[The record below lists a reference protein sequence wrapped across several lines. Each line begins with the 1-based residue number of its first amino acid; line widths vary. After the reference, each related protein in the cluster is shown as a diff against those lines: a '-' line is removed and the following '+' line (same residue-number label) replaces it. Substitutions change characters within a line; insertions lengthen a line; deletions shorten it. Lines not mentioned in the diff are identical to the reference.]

1 MDFSKLRHRI
11 IFLKPLDKK
20 LNGMKENVPV
30 WIPFNPNLDN
40 SLSVGGNTDVYI
52 TVDRTGNAILKS
64 IGGQLYAHQLS
75 EKNMRCGHRLLR
87 QRVGNMKRHRNCAVK
102 PRKK

>member
-1 MDFSKLRHRI
+1 MPT
-11 IFLKPLDKK
+11 PLDKK

-52 TVDRTGNAILKS
+52 TVDRTGTFSFIPFSFLSSGFKKIILWRSFEKS
-64 IGGQLYAHQLS
+64 I
-75 EKNMRCGHRLLR
+75 
-87 QRVGNMKRHRNCAVK
+87 
-102 PRKK
+102 